1 MNLKTNTV
9 ICRKENPNF
18 FHVIYSSIFM
28 KPHFV
33 NLLNGLT
40 LVVLGGWAYF
50 EKDAP
55 TALIPVFIGAILWL
69 QTDKIK
75 AGDKTAAHIAVG
87 LTALATLGLLMP
99 LRREANMGDTM
110 GVLRSVLM
118 LVSCLFAL
126 FAFVKSFMDARRAA

>member
-1 MNLKTNTV
+1 
-9 ICRKENPNF
+9 
-18 FHVIYSSIFM
+18 M
-28 KPHFV
+28 KPHFI
-33 NLLNGLT
+33 NLLNAIVM
-40 LVVLGGWAYF
+40 VVLGGWAYLD
-50 EKDAP
+50 KDAP

-87 LTALATLGLLMP
+87 LTALAAIGLFMP

-110 GVLRSVLM
+110 GVLRTASM

-126 FAFVKSFMDARRAA
+126 TAFVKSFMDARRA

>member
-1 MNLKTNTV
+1 
-9 ICRKENPNF
+9 
-18 FHVIYSSIFM
+18 M

-33 NLLNGLT
+33 NLINALT
-40 LVVLGGWAYF
+40 LVVLGGWAYL

-55 TALIPVFIGAILWL
+55 TALIPVFIGAILWM

-87 LTALATLGLLMP
+87 LTVLAVLGLFMP

-110 GVLRSVLM
+110 GVLRTALM
-118 LVSCLFAL
+118 LTSSMFAV
-126 FAFVKSFMDARRAA
+126 FAFVKSFMDARRV

>member
-1 MNLKTNTV
+1 
-9 ICRKENPNF
+9 
-18 FHVIYSSIFM
+18 M

-33 NLLNGLT
+33 NLVNALT
-40 LVVLGGWAYF
+40 MVILGGWAYL

-69 QTDKIK
+69 QTEKIK
-75 AGDKTAAHIAVG
+75 ANDKTAAHIAVA
-87 LTALATLGLLMP
+87 LTALAAIGLLMP

-118 LVSCLFAL
+118 LISCLFAL
-126 FAFVKSFMDARRAA
+126 FAFVKTFIDARRA

>member
-1 MNLKTNTV
+1 
-9 ICRKENPNF
+9 
-18 FHVIYSSIFM
+18 M

-33 NLLNGLT
+33 NLINALT
-40 LVVLGGWAYF
+40 LVVLGGWAYM

-87 LTALATLGLLMP
+87 LTVLAVLSLFIP
-99 LRREANMGDTM
+99 LRHEANMGDTM
-110 GVLRSVLM
+110 GVLRTALM
-118 LVSCLFAL
+118 LMSSMFAVA
-126 FAFVKSFMDARRAA
+126 AFVKSFVDARRAL

>member
-1 MNLKTNTV
+1 
-9 ICRKENPNF
+9 
-18 FHVIYSSIFM
+18 M

-33 NLLNGLT
+33 NLINALV
-40 LVVLGGWAYF
+40 LVVLGSWAYLS
-50 EKDAP
+50 KDAP

-110 GVLRSVLM
+110 GVLRSALM
-118 LVSCLFAL
+118 LMSCLFAL
-126 FAFVKSFMDARRAA
+126 FGFVKSFMDARRTSVL

>member
-1 MNLKTNTV
+1 
-9 ICRKENPNF
+9 
-18 FHVIYSSIFM
+18 M

-33 NLLNGLT
+33 NLINGIT
-40 LVVLGGWAYF
+40 LVVLGGWAYMS
-50 EKDAP
+50 KDAP

-87 LTALATLGLLMP
+87 LTVLAVFGLMMP

-110 GVLRSVLM
+110 GVLRSSFM
-118 LVSCLFAL
+118 LLSSLFAVFV
-126 FAFVKSFMDARRAA
+126 FAKSFIEARQAK

>member
-1 MNLKTNTV
+1 MSNLIKVEKPHFFTSIPVV
-9 ICRKENPNF
+9 IR
-18 FHVIYSSIFM
+18 M

-33 NLLNGLT
+33 NLINAIT
-40 LVVLGGWAYF
+40 MVVLGGWAYL

-75 AGDKTAAHIAVG
+75 ASDKTAAHIAVG
-87 LTALATLGLLMP
+87 LTALAAIGLLMP

-110 GVLRSVLM
+110 GVLRSALM

-126 FAFVKSFMDARRAA
+126 FAFVKTFVDARRA